1 METTGSFYG
10 DWLEPTGICM
20 TPLKTNRRRRP
31 MHSRVMD
38 KHILFM
44 FRAPYKKLQI
54 LLVRSL

>member
-1 METTGSFYG
+1 METAGSFYG

-38 KHILFM
+38 KHIL
-44 FRAPYKKLQI
+44 
-54 LLVRSL
+54 LLHLTKSFKYY